1 MVDLDFLI
9 KKQIQMCD
17 YSWHLIIFGF
27 WNINIFPE

>member
-9 KKQIQMCD
+9 KKRIQMCD
-17 YSWHLIIFGF
+17 YNRRLIIFGF